1 MRRVRTLGD
10 PGAYAIPED
19 GSFDPRDYLST
30 AWGVIGTSGGETA
43 QVRLRFAPEAAYRIL
58 EGNFPNLHTERKRPD
73 GSLEVAITAGTT
85 NDNFPLELLSW
96 GQSWG
101 PRVEVLEPAS
111 LRERWL
117 AEARAVAGMGG
128 GD

>member
-1 MRRVRTLGD
+1 M
-10 PGAYAIPED
+10 
-19 GSFDPRDYLST
+19 
-30 AWGVIGTSGGETA
+30 
-43 QVRLRFAPEAAYRIL
+43 
-58 EGNFPNLHTERKRPD
+58 HTERKRPD